1 MHRAILVAAALLL
14 TISGRANAIYFTGND
29 LWVWCQHTNASQQK
43 PLDAGLC
50 TGYIWGVVDVFV
62 DAKRMFCVPQGN
74 SGVRTDQLL
83 DVVLLY
89 LRDHPETRHQPAP
102 ALVINALKEKFP
114 CN

>member
-1 MHRAILVAAALLL
+1 
-14 TISGRANAIYFTGND
+14 
-29 LWVWCQHTNASQQK
+29 
-43 PLDAGLC
+43 
-50 TGYIWGVVDVFV
+50 
-62 DAKRMFCVPQGN
+62 MFCVPQGN

-102 ALVINALKEKFP
+102 ALVINALKEKSP